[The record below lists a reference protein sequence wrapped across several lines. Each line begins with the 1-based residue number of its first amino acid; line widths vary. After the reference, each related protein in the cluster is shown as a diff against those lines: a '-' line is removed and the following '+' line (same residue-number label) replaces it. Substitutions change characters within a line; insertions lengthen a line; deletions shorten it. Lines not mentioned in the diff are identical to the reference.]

1 VEEVASVFDGYRWQK
16 LIAVLTLT
24 SGRDA
29 ELANLIAGLDAGEQA
44 PDVLVVVDMGGD
56 ARIPPTRRFGVEPVA
71 LDGGDDLPL
80 ARARNVAARATR
92 AERLIFLDVDCIPA
106 RNMVAGYDAALSEF
120 PGIVMGGVRYLRRG
134 AQPRPGAD
142 AALRAASDPHPVRP
156 QPTTGVSPTERYELL
171 WSLSFGVGRAAWA
184 RVGGFDPG
192 YRGYG
197 AEDTDFAFAAR
208 AAGVPLAWAGGAEC
222 FHQHHPQCRP
232 PLDRVDA
239 VVRNALRFRSRW
251 GEWPMGG
258 WLAQLAGIGIVA
270 WESDGERLEVLRRP
284 TAHELARA
292 RAA

>member
-1 VEEVASVFDGYRWQK
+1 VR

-29 ELANLIAGLDAGEQA
+29 ELANLIGGLDAGERA

-56 ARIPPTRRFGVEPVA
+56 ARIPPARRFDVEAVP
-71 LDGGDDLPL
+71 LDAGGELPL
-80 ARARNVAARATR
+80 ARARNVAAQTTG

-106 RNMVAGYDAALSEF
+106 RNLVAGYDAALSEF
-120 PGIVMGGVRYLRRG
+120 PGIVMGGVRYLRKG
-134 AQPRPGAD
+134 AHPRPGAD
-142 AALRAASDPHPVRP
+142 ATLRAASHPHPARP
-156 QPTTGVSPTERYELL
+156 EPTAGVSPTERYELL
-171 WSLSFGVGRAAWA
+171 WSLSFGVDRATWDC
-184 RVGGFDPG
+184 VGGFDSG
-192 YRGYG
+192 YCGYG

-232 PLDRVDA
+232 PLDRVGA

-258 WLAQLAGIGIVA
+258 WLAQLATLGIVA
-270 WESDGERLEVLRRP
+270 WDSDGERLEVLRRP
-284 TAHELARA
+284 TADEIARA

>member
-1 VEEVASVFDGYRWQK
+1 MR

-29 ELANLIAGLDAGEQA
+29 KLANLVGGLDAGKRA
-44 PDVLVVVDMGGD
+44 PDVLVVADMAGD
-56 ARIPPTRRFGVEPVA
+56 ARIPPARRFRVEMLPLVSA
-71 LDGGDDLPL
+71 DELPL
-80 ARARNVAARATR
+80 ARARNLAAEATG

-106 RNMVAGYDAALSEF
+106 RNMVAGYDAALREF

-134 AQPRPGAD
+134 TLPRPGAD
-142 AALRAASDPHPVRP
+142 AALRAASDPHPARP
-156 QPTTGVSPTERYELL
+156 EPSAGVSPTERYELL
-171 WSLSFGVGRAAWA
+171 WSLSFGVDRAAWNRA
-184 RVGGFDPG
+184 GGFDPG
-192 YRGYG
+192 YCGYG

-232 PLDRVDA
+232 PLDRVDD
-239 VVRNALRFRSRW
+239 VVRNALRFRRRW

-258 WLAQLAGIGIVA
+258 WLAQLEGLGIVA

-284 TAHELARA
+284 TPDEMARA